1 MVFALVG
8 DSTITS
14 DFGNVTLF
22 PVIQV
27 EATTE
32 LLVATNLLRA
42 RGTWYLVLSRAL
54 QALLPSSGFR
64 RWSAEPTTFYEL

>member
-8 DSTITS
+8 DSTMTS
-14 DFGNVTLF
+14 DFGNALF
-22 PVIQV
+22 SLIQV

-32 LLVATNLLRA
+32 LLVGTNFRRA

-54 QALLPSSGFR
+54 QALLPAFGFR
-64 RWSAEPTTFYEL
+64 R

>member
-8 DSTITS
+8 DSTMTS

-32 LLVATNLLRA
+32 LLVGTNLCGPEVL
-42 RGTWYLVLSRAL
+42 GIWYLAVRCKRFFLYLGFDAGQQSR
-54 QALLPSSGFR
+54 
-64 RWSAEPTTFYEL
+64 